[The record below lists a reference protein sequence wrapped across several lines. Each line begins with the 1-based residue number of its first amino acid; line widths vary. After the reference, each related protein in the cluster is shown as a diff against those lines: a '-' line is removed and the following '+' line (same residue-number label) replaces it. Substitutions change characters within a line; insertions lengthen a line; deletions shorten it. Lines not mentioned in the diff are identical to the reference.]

1 MNANKVYPYIIPLH
15 EKDYH
20 EIIAPGDGTK
30 HEAMSKSVKVNI
42 SQLKNLETSDL
53 ITDYILLKLKEYM
66 NLQK

>member
-15 EKDYH
+15 NKDFE
-20 EIIAPGDGTK
+20 EIVPKGDGTK
-30 HEAMSKSVKVNI
+30 HEGMSKSVKVDI
-42 SQLKNLETSDL
+42 KQLKNIQASDL